1 MGKWRPPEIP
11 YGENGLWG
19 NAPRRT
25 WRKIFLAIRKRLVK
39 VCNYENIK
47 INSGVYGRDRTQGR
61 KGEKP
66 AQGAVIG
73 TGPRQRYGPLEQT
86 RRAQG
91 GKGHSGGLAKYAVGK
106 MPCGEKDGGENGR
119 PPGMPC
125 GETASDREKSGTKSG
140 TKTMFAKL
148 AKPQPVANKHFRA
161 ISAVVAQQ
169 LYTLLCNGGKIG
181 FSSNICWVIRL
192 EYALDT
198 LFSLKK
204 VAPNGTNLSR

>member
-1 MGKWRPPEIP
+1 
-11 YGENGLWG
+11 
-19 NAPRRT
+19 
-25 WRKIFLAIRKRLVK
+25 
-39 VCNYENIK
+39 
-47 INSGVYGRDRTQGR
+47 
-61 KGEKP
+61 
-66 AQGAVIG
+66 
-73 TGPRQRYGPLEQT
+73 
-86 RRAQG
+86 
-91 GKGHSGGLAKYAVGK
+91 
-106 MPCGEKDGGENGR
+106 MPCGETSR
-119 PPGMPC
+119 